1 MIRLLMTIVM
11 LAAVGPLPSAAADP
25 VEDFYKS
32 KKSITLQIG
41 AGSAGDGYDL
51 YGRLVARH
59 IVKYIPGHPNIV
71 VQNVASGPGGLR
83 VANQF
88 GSTAVKD
95 GSIFGLFVAGMP
107 TTPLLNPGMV
117 SYDPRQFGFIG
128 SPNREV
134 QVLVISGKAAAKTL
148 DDVFRM
154 EVIAGA
160 SSPGAGVWEYP
171 LMSNALLGTKFKI
184 IAGYTSP
191 RETAL
196 AIERGEVEAMAGIN
210 WTAAKQFFSD
220 KFASGELRVLAQYG
234 FAKIPETEHLPLF
247 PSGSDESLR
256 AYFRILY
263 ARQNYGR
270 PLAFPAGVP
279 AERVAAFR
287 QAFDKTVVDPEF
299 LAEAA
304 RTKLDIN
311 PVSGQ
316 EMQQLTDEIYRTPA
330 DVVSRMQTLLNANA
344 K

>member
-1 MIRLLMTIVM
+1 
-11 LAAVGPLPSAAADP
+11 
-25 VEDFYKS
+25 
-32 KKSITLQIG
+32 
-41 AGSAGDGYDL
+41 
-51 YGRLVARH
+51 
-59 IVKYIPGHPNIV
+59 V

-88 GSTAVKD
+88 GSTTAKD
-95 GSIFGLFVAGMP
+95 GSVFGMFVAGMA
-107 TTPLLNPGMV
+107 TTPLLSPGMV

-134 QVLVISGKAAAKTL
+134 QVLVVSGKSAVKTV
-148 DDVFRM
+148 DDVFHK

-160 SSPGAGVWEYP
+160 SSPGAGVWDYP

-210 WTAAKQFFSD
+210 WTAAKTFFTE
-220 KFASGELRVLAQYG
+220 KFASGELRLLAQYG
-234 FAKIPETEHLPLF
+234 SGKLPELQHVPLF
-247 PSGSDESLR
+247 PNGPDESLHP
-256 AYFRILY
+256 YFRILY
-263 ARQNYGR
+263 ARQDYGR

-287 QAFDKTVVDPEF
+287 QAFDATVADLEF
-299 LAEAA
+299 LADAS

-311 PVSGQ
+311 PVAGV
-316 EMQQLTDEIYRTPA
+316 ELQQLTEDIYQTPA
-330 DVVSRMQTLLNANA
+330 AVLTRMQTLLNTNV